1 MRGNQVLKNKI
12 LELLGEQVKK
22 RDCYRIFFMIT
33 FELHIYVFVL
43 ENCLFSFVVS
53 LQK

>member
-22 RDCYRIFFMIT
+22 RDCYRIFFYDH
-33 FELHIYVFVL
+33 F
-43 ENCLFSFVVS
+43 
-53 LQK
+53 